1 MLFAA
6 LILRTDRRIVRQ
18 LRQAEAISTDTA
30 IPLGTSNI
38 LAGWRLNRLA
48 RAGAICQA
56 QPEHYYLEEA
66 GYVAFRKRRRIR
78 VAVVI
83 CILIPLILMI
93 WGWLNL
99 E

>member
-1 MLFAA
+1 MLLAA

-18 LRQAEAISTDTA
+18 LRQAEAISIDTA
-30 IPLGTSNI
+30 IPLGTSHI

-48 RAGAICQA
+48 SAGAICQA
-56 QPEHYYLEEA
+56 QPERYYLEEA
-66 GYVAFRKRRRIR
+66 GYVAFRKRRRER

-83 CILIPLILMI
+83 CILTPLFLMM
-93 WGWLNL
+93 WVWLNL